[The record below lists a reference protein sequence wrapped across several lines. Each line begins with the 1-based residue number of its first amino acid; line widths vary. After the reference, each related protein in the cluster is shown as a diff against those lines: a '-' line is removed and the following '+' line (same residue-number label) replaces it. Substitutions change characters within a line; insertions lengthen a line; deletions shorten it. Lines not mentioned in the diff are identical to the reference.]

1 MDLRPHLPLEIGCE
15 GVEMTEEIILWH
27 DIQEDGLPNIDE
39 RYSDETVFLVV
50 VHHVWNVFDKTML
63 DETFATEAYVLN
75 NKFVDYE
82 CRDIEREQNGHTFEI
97 VQWANMPKGVRK

>member
-1 MDLRPHLPLEIGCE
+1 MK
-15 GVEMTEEIILWH
+15 TEVIEWYSVI
-27 DIQEDGLPNIDE
+27 EDGLPNVDE

-63 DETFATEAYVLN
+63 DETFVTEAYVLN

-82 CRDIEREQNGHTFEI
+82 SRDIEREQNGHTFEI